1 MAKEKVEAIEL
12 PKPDFRHLKVRVVGD
27 RVVTHRFSE
36 KAKKQ
41 MRDKTTKKATKGR
54 EPKDPQGE
62 YVASLYWL
70 DKSGNEISANG
81 DPAKHRTGFGI
92 KSLAFKKAMVRA
104 GKESL
109 GMNMT
114 FTRTAFHISGEFVRI
129 MTGDFKKPAIPKMRE
144 DVCPLPKGGADLRYR
159 GEFLDWGAELNIRYN
174 AAVISAEQIINLLI
188 YAGFG
193 VGVCEHRPE
202 KNGNWGMFQVA

>member
-1 MAKEKVEAIEL
+1 MAKGKVKAIEL
-12 PKPDFRHLKVRVVGD
+12 PKPDFRELKVRVVGE
-27 RVVTHRFSE
+27 RVVTHKFSE

-41 MRDKTTKKATKGR
+41 IRDKVGKKPTKGR
-54 EPKDPQGE
+54 EAKDPVAE
-62 YVASLYWL
+62 YTASLYWL
-70 DKSGNEISANG
+70 DKSGNEIESKS
-81 DPAKHRTGFGI
+81 DPAKHKTGFGI

-114 FTRTAFHISGEFVRI
+114 FTRTTFHVSGEFVRI
-129 MTGDFKKPAIPKMRE
+129 MTGDFKKPAKPQMRE
-144 DVCPLPKGGADLRYR
+144 DVCPLPTGGADLRYR
-159 GEFLDWGAELNIRYN
+159 GEFLDWGAELSIRYN
-174 AAVISAEQIINLLI
+174 AAVISAEQIINLLV